1 MKDIES
7 SRHETLANR
16 LADILTRLN
25 SGYRLEPNAL
35 AKEYATH
42 PRTIKRDFD
51 RFEGC
56 NIPLQKEGKYYFL
69 DPKYLGQLTFKD
81 IQTFSQISG
90 IRHLYPKLD
99 VSFLRELLDSRVY
112 DAKGYSVEDA
122 SQFRSLF
129 RLFSDAILKH
139 QQIAFMYKGE
149 PRIVEP
155 YKLLHHHGS
164 WYLAAVRKGELRA
177 YRLSR
182 IELSAHSHELSSFKP
197 QQSIFSQLE
206 DEESIWFGQEKH
218 EIVLTVHADVA
229 SHFQQRALLPEQQ
242 VIKRLDD
249 GGLLLSSRITHTTQ
263 ILPLVRY
270 WIPHLKIV
278 NPEGLQVE
286 VERELK
292 NYISFNH
299 IQVEK

>member
-1 MKDIES
+1 MKSIES

-35 AKEYATH
+35 AKEYETH

-81 IQTFSQISG
+81 IRTFSQISG
-90 IRHLYPKLD
+90 IQSLYPKLD

-112 DAKGYSVEDA
+112 GAKGYSVEDA
-122 SQFRSLF
+122 SQFKELF
-129 RLFSDAILKH
+129 RLFSEAILKH
-139 QQIAFMYKGE
+139 QQIAFLYKKE
-149 PRIVEP
+149 SRVVEP

-182 IELSAHSHELSSFKP
+182 IELSPHTHELANYKP
-197 QQSIFSQLE
+197 DPQILSQLE
-206 DEESIWFGQEKH
+206 DEKSIWFGQEKL
-218 EIVLTVHADVA
+218 EVILTVHVDVA
-229 SHFQQRALLPEQQ
+229 SHFQQRQLLPEQQ
-242 VIKRLDD
+242 VIKELDD
-249 GGLLLSSRITHTTQ
+249 GNLLLSSRITHVTQ

-278 NPEGLQVE
+278 NPVGLQE
-286 VERELK
+286 QIEDELK
-292 NYISFNH
+292 EYLGI
-299 IQVEK
+299 

>member
-1 MKDIES
+1 MKNIES

-81 IQTFSQISG
+81 IRTFSQISG
-90 IRHLYPKLD
+90 IQSLYPRLD

-112 DAKGYSVEDA
+112 GAKGYSVEDA
-122 SQFRSLF
+122 SQFKELF
-129 RLFSDAILKH
+129 RLFSEAILKH
-139 QQIAFMYKGE
+139 QQIAFLYKKE
-149 PRIVEP
+149 SRVVEP

-182 IELSAHSHELSSFKP
+182 IELSPHTHELANYKP
-197 QQSIFSQLE
+197 DPQILSQLE
-206 DEESIWFGQEKH
+206 DEKSIWFGQEKL
-218 EIVLTVHADVA
+218 EVILTVHVDVA
-229 SHFQQRALLPEQQ
+229 SHFQQRQLLPEQQ
-242 VIKRLDD
+242 VIKELDD
-249 GGLLLSSRITHTTQ
+249 GNLLLSSRITHMTQ

-278 NPEGLQVE
+278 NPVGLQE
-286 VERELK
+286 QIEEELK
-292 NYISFNH
+292 VYLGI
-299 IQVEK
+299 

>member
-1 MKDIES
+1 MKSIES

-35 AKEYATH
+35 AKEYETH

-81 IQTFSQISG
+81 IRTFSQISG
-90 IRHLYPKLD
+90 IQTLYPRLD

-112 DAKGYSVEDA
+112 GAKGYSVEDA
-122 SQFRSLF
+122 SQFKELF
-129 RLFSDAILKH
+129 RLFSKAILKH
-139 QQIAFMYKGE
+139 QQIAFLYKKE
-149 PRIVEP
+149 SRVVEP

-182 IELSAHSHELSSFKP
+182 IELSPHTHELANYKP
-197 QQSIFSQLE
+197 DPQILSQLE
-206 DEESIWFGQEKH
+206 DEKSIWFGQEKL
-218 EIVLTVHADVA
+218 EVILTVHVDVA
-229 SHFQQRALLPEQQ
+229 SYFQQRQLLPEQQ
-242 VIKRLDD
+242 VIKELDD
-249 GGLLLSSRITHTTQ
+249 GNLLLSSRITHVTQ

-278 NPEGLQVE
+278 NPVGLQE
-286 VERELK
+286 QIEEELK
-292 NYISFNH
+292 EYLGI
-299 IQVEK
+299 

>member
-1 MKDIES
+1 MQNIAS

-25 SGYRLEPNAL
+25 SGYRLEPTQL

-51 RFEGC
+51 RFEAC

-69 DPKYLGQLTFKD
+69 DPKYLGQLTFRD

-90 IRHLYPKLD
+90 IHHLYPKLD
-99 VSFLRELLDSRVY
+99 VAFVRELLDSRVY
-112 DAKGYSVEDA
+112 DAKGFSVENA
-122 SQFRSLF
+122 SQFKNLF
-129 RLFSDAILKH
+129 RLFSEAILNCR
-139 QQIAFMYKGE
+139 QVAFTYKGE
-149 PRIVEP
+149 VRIVEP

-164 WYLAAVRKGELRA
+164 WYLAAVRKNELRA

-182 IELSAHSHELSSFKP
+182 IDLSEHRHELVSFKP
-197 QQSIFSQLE
+197 DPDIEEQLE
-206 DEESIWFGQEKH
+206 REESIWFGQEKLEVILAIH
-218 EIVLTVHADVA
+218 TDVA
-229 SHFQQRALLPEQQ
+229 FHFKQRQLLPEQQ
-242 VIKRLDD
+242 LIKQLDN
-249 GGLLLSSRITHTTQ
+249 GGLLLSSRITHITQ

-278 NPEGLQVE
+278 SPEEMQEE
-286 VERELK
+286 VEKGLK
-292 NYISFNH
+292 GYLTSI
-299 IQVEK
+299 

>member
-1 MKDIES
+1 MKSIES

-35 AKEYATH
+35 AKEYETH

-81 IQTFSQISG
+81 IRTFSQISG
-90 IRHLYPKLD
+90 IQSLYPRLD

-112 DAKGYSVEDA
+112 GAKGYSVEDA
-122 SQFRSLF
+122 SQFKELF
-129 RLFSDAILKH
+129 RLFSEAILKH
-139 QQIAFMYKGE
+139 QQIAFLYKKE
-149 PRIVEP
+149 SRVVEP

-182 IELSAHSHELSSFKP
+182 IELSPHTHELANYKP
-197 QQSIFSQLE
+197 DPQILSQLE
-206 DEESIWFGQEKH
+206 DEKSIWFGQEKL
-218 EIVLTVHADVA
+218 EVILTVHVDVA
-229 SHFQQRALLPEQQ
+229 SHFQQRQLLPEQQ
-242 VIKRLDD
+242 VIKELDD
-249 GGLLLSSRITHTTQ
+249 GNLLLSSRITHVTQ

-278 NPEGLQVE
+278 NPVGLQE
-286 VERELK
+286 QIEEELK
-292 NYISFNH
+292 KYLGI
-299 IQVEK
+299 

>member
-1 MKDIES
+1 MKNIES
-7 SRHETLANR
+7 SRNETLANR

-81 IQTFSQISG
+81 IRTFSQISG
-90 IRHLYPKLD
+90 IQSLYPKLD

-112 DAKGYSVEDA
+112 GAKGYSVEDA
-122 SQFRSLF
+122 SQFKELF
-129 RLFSDAILKH
+129 QIFSEAILKH
-139 QQIAFMYKGE
+139 QQIAFLYKKE
-149 PRIVEP
+149 SRVVEP

-164 WYLAAVRKGELRA
+164 WYLAAVRKGDLRA

-182 IELSAHSHELSSFKP
+182 IELSPHTHELANYKP
-197 QQSIFSQLE
+197 DPQILSQLE
-206 DEESIWFGQEKH
+206 DEKSIWFGQEKL
-218 EIVLTVHADVA
+218 EVILTVHVDVA
-229 SHFQQRALLPEQQ
+229 SYFQQRELLPEQQ
-242 VIKRLDD
+242 VIKELDD
-249 GGLLLSSRITHTTQ
+249 GNLLLSSRITHVTQ

-278 NPEGLQVE
+278 NPVGLQE
-286 VERELK
+286 QIEEELK
-292 NYISFNH
+292 EYLGI
-299 IQVEK
+299 

>member
-1 MKDIES
+1 MQDIAS

-25 SGYRLEPNAL
+25 SGYRLESNQL

-51 RFEGC
+51 RFEAC

-90 IRHLYPKLD
+90 ISHLYPKLD
-99 VSFLRELLDSRVY
+99 VSFVRELLDSRVY
-112 DAKGYSVEDA
+112 DAKGYFVEDS
-122 SQFRSLF
+122 SQFKH
-129 RLFSDAILKH
+129 LFSSFSKAILSC
-139 QQIAFMYKGE
+139 QQVAFIYRDAL
-149 PRIVEP
+149 RIVEP

-164 WYLAAVRKGELRA
+164 WYLAAVCKGELRA

-182 IELSAHSHELSSFKP
+182 IELATHPHDLSVFKP
-197 QQSIFSQLE
+197 DTKILTQLKN
-206 DEESIWFGQEKH
+206 EESIWFGQEKY
-218 EIVLTVHADVA
+218 EVVLTAHADVA
-229 SHFQQRALLPEQQ
+229 LHFKQRQLLPEQQ
-242 VIKRLDD
+242 LIKQLDD
-249 GGLLLSSRITHTTQ
+249 GGLLLSSRIAHVTQ

-278 NPEGLQVE
+278 NPKGLQDE
-286 VERELK
+286 LLRELK
-292 NYISFNH
+292 TYMDTGS
-299 IQVEK
+299 

>member
-1 MKDIES
+1 MKSIES

-35 AKEYATH
+35 AKEYKTH

-81 IQTFSQISG
+81 IRTFSQISG
-90 IRHLYPKLD
+90 IQSLYPRLD

-112 DAKGYSVEDA
+112 GAKGYSVEDA
-122 SQFRSLF
+122 SQFKELF
-129 RLFSDAILKH
+129 RLFSEAILKH
-139 QQIAFMYKGE
+139 QQIAFLYKKE
-149 PRIVEP
+149 SRVVEP

-182 IELSAHSHELSSFKP
+182 IELSPHNHELANYKP
-197 QQSIFSQLE
+197 DPQILSQLE
-206 DEESIWFGQEKH
+206 DEKSIWFGQEKL
-218 EIVLTVHADVA
+218 EVILTVHVDVA
-229 SHFQQRALLPEQQ
+229 SHFQQRELLPEQQ
-242 VIKRLDD
+242 VIKELDD
-249 GGLLLSSRITHTTQ
+249 GNLLLSSRITHVTQ
-263 ILPLVRY
+263 ILPLIRY

-278 NPEGLQVE
+278 NPVGLQE
-286 VERELK
+286 QIEEELK
-292 NYISFNH
+292 EYLGI
-299 IQVEK
+299 

>member
-1 MKDIES
+1 MKSIES

-35 AKEYATH
+35 AKEYETH

-81 IQTFSQISG
+81 IRTFSQISG
-90 IRHLYPKLD
+90 IQSLYPRLD

-112 DAKGYSVEDA
+112 GAKGYSVEDA
-122 SQFRSLF
+122 SQFKELF
-129 RLFSDAILKH
+129 RLFSEAILKH
-139 QQIAFMYKGE
+139 QQIAFLYKKE
-149 PRIVEP
+149 SRVVEP

-182 IELSAHSHELSSFKP
+182 IELSPHIHELANYKP
-197 QQSIFSQLE
+197 DPQILSQLE
-206 DEESIWFGQEKH
+206 DEKSIWFGQEKL
-218 EIVLTVHADVA
+218 EVVLTVHVDVA
-229 SHFQQRALLPEQQ
+229 SHFQQRQLLPEQQ
-242 VIKRLDD
+242 VIKELDD
-249 GGLLLSSRITHTTQ
+249 GNLLLSSRITHVTQ

-278 NPEGLQVE
+278 NPVGLQE
-286 VERELK
+286 QIEDELK
-292 NYISFNH
+292 EYLGI
-299 IQVEK
+299 

>member
-1 MKDIES
+1 MKSIES

-35 AKEYATH
+35 AKEYETH

-81 IQTFSQISG
+81 IRTFSQISG
-90 IRHLYPKLD
+90 VQTLYPRLD

-112 DAKGYSVEDA
+112 GAKGYSVEDA
-122 SQFRSLF
+122 SQFKELF
-129 RLFSDAILKH
+129 RLFSEAILKH
-139 QQIAFMYKGE
+139 QQIAFLYKKE
-149 PRIVEP
+149 SRVVEP

-182 IELSAHSHELSSFKP
+182 IELSPHTHELANYKP
-197 QQSIFSQLE
+197 DPQILSQLE
-206 DEESIWFGQEKH
+206 DEKSIWFGQEKL
-218 EIVLTVHADVA
+218 EVILTVHVDVA
-229 SHFQQRALLPEQQ
+229 SHFQQRQLLPEQQ
-242 VIKRLDD
+242 VIKELDD
-249 GGLLLSSRITHTTQ
+249 GNLLLSSRITHVTQ

-278 NPEGLQVE
+278 NPVGLQE
-286 VERELK
+286 QIEEELK
-292 NYISFNH
+292 EYLGI
-299 IQVEK
+299 